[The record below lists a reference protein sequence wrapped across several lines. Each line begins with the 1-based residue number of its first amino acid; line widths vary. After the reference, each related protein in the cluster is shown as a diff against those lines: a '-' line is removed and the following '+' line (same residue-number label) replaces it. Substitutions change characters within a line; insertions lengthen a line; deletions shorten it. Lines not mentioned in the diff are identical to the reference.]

1 MIHIRKFVYN
11 ENTQR
16 LEVPN
21 IYLVSREMKKKYC
34 LTVNNLQQY
43 IGTTNCDEISF
54 EVQKEINGETVP
66 YWEELTDLSLVYV
79 ENQGVFELAVETNE
93 AQNVYKTVSGI
104 SLEGAELAQLYVNFS
119 VNGEDDKD
127 NPDNWNNNNY
137 ISTVLWN
144 PDDKKHSLLHRLLE
158 KAPHWKVKYV
168 DAQITVSDGLTK
180 TKENSRAVVRT
191 FEFNKDIYSCLM
203 DIASELEIC
212 FEFDT
217 LKREIYVYDLNEHGQ
232 DTAIYIDGENLRQ
245 NAVVSS
251 NKDSIKNC
259 FKVVGGDDVITSYVG
274 AVNPNGSQY
283 IYYFSAEQKANM
295 DPQLLQALESYENKF
310 NAKQDDY
317 QQSVTAWFN
326 AMDEVTRLQTT
337 MSPTI
342 PNEETTAQNELDKL
356 TSQNIGEINVLS
368 QYVENSYSVK
378 KAVLQVVRL
387 YVDYRY
393 DVKISNE
400 SYDKNTKIWSGC
412 FTVKNETNKEDI
424 ATSTQQRNF
433 TISVG
438 NSQCVINQIENLV
451 KDAKLYRFY
460 ANADN
465 RNVRVNPEI
474 LREYLQEYN
483 LDTLTQYRSAYD
495 LCRSTLLEMGWG
507 DANHEFHSIY
517 SVYNQAVEIIDVII
531 ETRKEQIANAE
542 SVLAL
547 REQVVMD
554 IQSEL
559 NFPDFLDNYGITHNN
574 YVSYKEFCGYIREQE
589 YSNSNYIADGLSNE
603 EAVANAK
610 KLVEVATRELYKASA
625 FQQTYRLNIL
635 NLFEDYNYSSIFDS
649 FDIYNWIKTEVDKK
663 VVSLR
668 IIGVRVNYDDLS
680 TLEVEF
686 SEQVKNLD
694 GTTDL
699 QKIIKNSKSMAT
711 SYSYTAKQANKTVA
725 INQTFADIKSKGLA
739 SALGSV
745 ANSTRQEV
753 TYDEKGILLKSMLDD
768 GSYDP
773 HQMRITGK
781 NIVMTDDGWDTAR
794 MAIGDLTIEYD
805 SDEDGVPETHNLYG
819 LIADYLQGDLVLS
832 EEVRVLNKSANIK
845 IDENGLTIYN
855 KETNIYVKINPKSNK
870 IIEVAKDLSVSDIF
884 TEEEKTWVR
893 SKTGKIP
900 NSQFDYPST
909 INKDTWLYKLKSL
922 SQNSVITVN
931 GVNYVCIGTELYT
944 FSNGVWKR
952 EGNVIADLKFVAD
965 NTYITS
971 DVEEYYNSVMVLR
984 KELDGYIYILVP
996 YRSKT
1001 KYNKIAVIK
1010 YKISNSQF
1018 SLVNVIKMTDYHG
1031 TFSIT
1036 YNVAIL
1042 NNNKLLINLTWGIP
1056 EYHSSRA
1063 RIIQIDNTGNEL
1075 ETVFDNNLLSIT
1087 MENAILYDNRFYV
1100 IYDGKKFGELTFST
1114 DTTYSIRNI
1123 FTHNN
1128 VHRYCLSVVGSQI
1141 YILTYGSATYDYNSY
1156 KDFWYSIY
1164 DISSRGQ
1171 ETEIKHGTEDL
1182 LLNTLSFSDYRQL
1195 VGLFMCSDNGKFH
1208 LFNMTTRN
1216 NPSYQSN
1223 RYFDHNIT
1231 QPCFF
1236 EHYVYENKTYKM
1248 STMITEASSSKNFNT
1263 SSQWDYCKVGNN
1275 IYNIKAISNYGSS
1288 NTNDVFH
1295 AKKIAITNQN
1305 IYGDWSDV
1313 TFSNVSGA
1321 GATTIGSVIQS
1332 NSTTKLYLTADG
1344 GTHMWCI
1351 DTTTDT
1357 IQSKTTQYIG
1367 SGCVAFYDET
1377 THSVY
1382 TFDSNSFCR
1391 NRTAIYSYNFV
1402 SISNIIWDHENQIT
1416 YFVAGEQNS
1425 TYKLYSLTYSGVL
1438 STLYE
1443 FEGLTVS
1450 SDIGFSICKA
1460 NKIINMVY
1468 AENGVLDDNFYFYYL
1483 MEGVTVKH
1491 QGMFKD
1497 LGLYTVEKVYS
1508 SNIFNS
1514 CFLPQI
1520 AIGNTI
1526 HFFVGYGYFGTELAD
1541 YNGLGN
1547 GGYKHYILNTTEI
1560 QNIASSS
1567 PDVFYITKNGKGYFN
1582 GVIEATGGVFRGEV
1596 LATSLTL
1603 GEDVSFSKDCVTGL
1617 TDDLSYLNNSMD
1629 DLGASV
1635 GNLDTRVSNQN
1646 KTLETVKNN
1655 CLYQTDVE
1663 TVITDVNGK
1672 TKKEVTIK
1680 YGDEEVTTVTYND
1693 GDYILTDVGM
1703 GIKDNDH
1710 TYVKISKNGLLEANN
1725 AIIHGTV
1732 YATNGS
1738 FTGTVHATDG
1748 SFTGNIA
1755 ANSGNIGG
1763 FAIDTLE
1770 GRGRALKSANF
1781 SKVFNV
1787 EQPEKF
1793 LGLYLGAG
1801 DGDIWQFDTSV
1812 TGSLDL
1818 NDYGRYLKATGG
1830 HILIERFYPCRGQ
1843 SVGQYRDE
1851 FPGQF
1856 TEINE
1861 DHITVASYQITVTAD
1876 GAPQKNVTNGT
1887 TITSSQVTTNGVAL
1901 TSDRKRKTNIEN
1913 IDSDKSK
1920 QLILSLNPV
1929 TFNFINNANQRCHM
1943 GFIAQDVAQT
1953 CKDLGLKDLS
1963 LYNARV
1969 VNEKGEETD
1978 YVKDTPDENLR
1989 WYLNYNELIAPLIK
2003 TVQTQNEQIEA
2014 QKEKIENLEERIT
2027 KLEQLLS
2034 DQLSS

>member
-104 SLEGAELAQLYVNFS
+104 SLECAELAQLYVNFS
-119 VNGEDDKD
+119 VNGEGDKD
-127 NPDNWNNNNY
+127 NLDNWDVNNNY

-144 PDDKKHSLLHRLLE
+144 PDDEKHSLLHRLLE
-158 KAPHWKVKYV
+158 KAPHWKVKHV
-168 DAQITVSDGLTK
+168 DAQITVSDGLNK

-259 FKVVGGDDVITSYVG
+259 FKVVGGDDVITSYVS

-295 DPQLLQALESYENKF
+295 DSQLLQALEAYENKF
-310 NAKQDDY
+310 NAKQEDY

-368 QYVENSYSVK
+368 QYIENSYSVK
-378 KAVLQVVRL
+378 RAVLQVVRL

-559 NFPDFLDNYGITHNN
+559 NFPDFLDNYGTTHNN
-574 YVSYKEFCGYIREQE
+574 YVSYKEFCSYIREQE
-589 YSNSNYIADGLSNE
+589 YSNSNYVADGLSNE
-603 EAVANAK
+603 DAVANAK

-635 NLFEDYNYSSIFDS
+635 NFFEDCNYSSIFDS
-649 FDIYNWIKTEVDKK
+649 FDVYNWIKTEVDKK
-663 VVSLR
+663 IVSLR

-711 SYSYTAKQANKTVA
+711 SYSYTAKQANKTIA

-739 SALGSV
+739 SALGNV
-745 ANSTRQEV
+745 TNSTRQEV

-794 MAIGDLTIEYD
+794 MAIGDLTVEYD
-805 SDEDGVPETHNLYG
+805 SNEDGVPETHNLYG

-832 EEVRVLNKSANIK
+832 EEVRVLNKNANIK
-845 IDENGLTIYN
+845 MDENGLTIYN

-870 IIEVAKDLSVSDIF
+870 IIEVAKDLSAGGTFV
-884 TEEEKTWVR
+884 EEEKTWVR

-900 NSQFDYPST
+900 NSQFYYPSS
-909 INKDTWLYKLKSL
+909 INNDTWLYKLKSL

-931 GVNYVCIGTELYT
+931 GINYVCIGTELYT
-944 FSNGVWKR
+944 FSNGVWERK
-952 EGNVIADLKFVAD
+952 GDIVANLDFVVN
-965 NTYITS
+965 NTFITS
-971 DVEEYYNSVMVLR
+971 DVGYYHNSVMVLR

-996 YRSKT
+996 YKN
-1001 KYNKIAVIK
+1001 KKDANKIAVVK

-1018 SLVNVIKMTDYHG
+1018 SLVNVIKITDYVG
-1031 TFSIT
+1031 SDDIT

-1042 NNNKLLINLTWGIP
+1042 NNNKLLINLTS
-1056 EYHSSRA
+1056 SSREYRSA
-1063 RIIQIDNTGNEL
+1063 RAKIIQIDNTGNEL
-1075 ETVFDNNLLSIT
+1075 ETVFDNDFLSIT
-1087 MENAILYDNRFYV
+1087 IENAILYNNRFYV
-1100 IYDGKKFGELTFST
+1100 IYEGKKFGELTFST
-1114 DTTYSIRNI
+1114 DATCSIRNI

-1141 YILTYGSATYDYNSY
+1141 YILTYGSATHENNSY
-1156 KDFWYSIY
+1156 IDFWYSIY
-1164 DISSRGQ
+1164 DIANRGQ

-1182 LLNTLSFSDYRQL
+1182 LLNTVSFVTYGQL
-1195 VGLFMCSDNGKFH
+1195 AGLFMCSDNGKFH

-1216 NPSYQSN
+1216 NPSYRSN
-1223 RYFDHNIT
+1223 TFFDHNIT

-1248 STMITEASSSKNFNT
+1248 SAMITEASYSKNFNT

-1275 IYNIKAISNYGSS
+1275 IYNIKAVSNYGSS

-1305 IYGDWSDV
+1305 INGDWLDIA
-1313 TFSNVSGA
+1313 FFNNSGV
-1321 GATTIGSVIQS
+1321 GATRIGRLIQS
-1332 NSTTKLYLTADG
+1332 NSATKLYLTDG
-1344 GTHMWCI
+1344 SGKMWCI
-1351 DTTTDT
+1351 DTNTDT
-1357 IQSKTTQYIG
+1357 IQSCTPMPYVDIG
-1367 SGCVAFYDET
+1367 YSTFYDET
-1377 THSVY
+1377 THFVY
-1382 TFDSNSFCR
+1382 TFGSDTFSCNG
-1391 NRTAIYSYNFV
+1391 TAVCSYNFT
-1402 SISNIIWDHENQIT
+1402 SISNIVWDYENQIT
-1416 YFVAGEQNS
+1416 YFVAGNQNS

-1450 SDIGFSICKA
+1450 GDIGFSVCKV

-1483 MEGVTVKH
+1483 TEGVTVKH

-1497 LGLYTVEKVYS
+1497 LGLYTVERVRS
-1508 SNIFNS
+1508 GNVFNG

-1520 AIGNTI
+1520 AVGNTI
-1526 HFFVGYGYFGTELAD
+1526 HFFVGYGYFGAALAD
-1541 YNGLGN
+1541 YNGLCN

-1582 GVIEATGGVFRGEV
+1582 GVIEATDGVFRGEV

-1603 GEDVSFSKDCVTGL
+1603 GGDVSFSKEHVTGL
-1617 TDDLSYLNNSMD
+1617 TDDLDNLNDSIGD
-1629 DLGASV
+1629 
-1635 GNLDTRVSNQN
+1635 LDTRANN
-1646 KTLETVKNN
+1646 LNETLKTVKNN
-1655 CLYQTDVE
+1655 CLYQTDVK
-1663 TVITDVNGK
+1663 TVTTEVGGK

-1680 YGDEEVTTVTYND
+1680 YGDEEVTTVTYDD

-1710 TYVKISKNGLLEANN
+1710 TYVKISKDGLLEANN

-1748 SFTGNIA
+1748 SFAGNIV

-1770 GRGRALKSANF
+1770 GRGRALKSTNF

-1801 DGDIWQFDTSV
+1801 GGDIWQFDTSV

-1818 NDYGRYLKATGG
+1818 NDYGRYLWATGG

-1843 SVGQYRDE
+1843 SVGQYRDD

-1861 DHITVASYQITVTAD
+1861 DHITVGSYTIVDA
-1876 GAPQKNVTNGT
+1876 GGVGQKNIINST

-1969 VNEKGEETD
+1969 VNEKGEEAD

-1989 WYLNYNELIAPLIK
+1989 WYLNYNELIAPLTK
-2003 TVQTQNEQIEA
+2003 TVQTQNEQIEV

-2034 DQLSS
+2034 NQLSS